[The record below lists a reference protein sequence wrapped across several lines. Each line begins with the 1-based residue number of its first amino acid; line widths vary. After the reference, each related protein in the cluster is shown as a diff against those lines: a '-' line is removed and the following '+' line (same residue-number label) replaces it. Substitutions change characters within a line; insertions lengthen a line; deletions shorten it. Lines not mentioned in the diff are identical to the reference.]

1 MMTMQPGLDDMT
13 KQRILQAKALCKEV
27 RGGMSRIHDVHGF
40 DIRLKSTSAH
50 NSNTHI
56 RFGPKLA
63 NGVLYILVNI
73 SFNKCVYMLRR
84 PQFDVVLYMQ
94 IPGGPLRKI
103 PQTFAQRSSQFV
115 SSRFS
120 PASPLKSAGCD
131 SRR

>member
-56 RFGPKLA
+56 RFGLKLA

-73 SFNKCVYMLRR
+73 SLKMCVHA
-84 PQFDVVLYMQ
+84 
-94 IPGGPLRKI
+94 
-103 PQTFAQRSSQFV
+103 QTASLMSCSTCKSQEGHCAKY
-115 SSRFS
+115 
-120 PASPLKSAGCD
+120 PKH
-131 SRR
+131 SRRDHRSLFPHAFLQQVP